1 MPKVTS
7 KKKCCKDKSRCAK
20 CPLLLMR
27 LVQAGYAE
35 KDGKSDYQ
43 VSKKVPKKVLV
54 AARAR

>member
-1 MPKVTS
+1 
-7 KKKCCKDKSRCAK
+7 
-20 CPLLLMR
+20 MR